1 MDRRVLTD
9 WELLLKSGGRLVS
22 EPGGNASRV
31 SQSGFWEQA
40 YQEGRAGWDLGH
52 AALAFEDLLASPE
65 APKSGR
71 VAVIGCGRGHDA
83 ILFARSGLDVVG
95 FDFAPSAVDAARQ
108 SARASNVVADFVQ
121 ADIFALPTRY
131 RETFDY
137 VVEHACFSAID
148 PARRP
153 EYVEVVGSLL
163 RQGGELIGLF
173 FAHGQPGGPP
183 FSTDA
188 NELRSLFENS
198 FLEEELAAPD
208 RSVERRRGHELFVRF
223 RRR

>member
-1 MDRRVLTD
+1 
-9 WELLLKSGGRLVS
+9 LVVTETS
-22 EPGGNASRV
+22 DDASRV

-52 AALAFEDLLASPE
+52 PALAFEDVLAGPE
-65 APKSGR
+65 APQPGR

-83 ILFARSGLDVVG
+83 ILFARRGFDVVG

-108 SARASNVVADFVQ
+108 AARASSVAAEFVQ

-131 RETFDY
+131 HETFDY

-148 PARRP
+148 PSRRIQ
-153 EYVEVVGSLL
+153 YVDVVRSLL
-163 RQGGELIGLF
+163 HPDGELIGLF

-188 NELRSLFENS
+188 DELRTLFDNS
-198 FLEEELAAPD
+198 FVAEELGPPA
-208 RSVERRRGHELFVRF
+208 RSVERRRGHELFARL